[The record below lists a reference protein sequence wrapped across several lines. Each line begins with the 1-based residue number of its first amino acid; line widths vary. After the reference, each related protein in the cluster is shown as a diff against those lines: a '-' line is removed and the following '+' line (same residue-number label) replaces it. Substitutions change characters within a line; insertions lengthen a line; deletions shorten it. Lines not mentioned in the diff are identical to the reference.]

1 MSNEY
6 LDDMVEDTN
15 MGGSEFSSTE
25 SLSSN
30 ETSPRA
36 STSSQTSKHNLVKR
50 QKKKNKKDQVVAL
63 LNLFSKL
70 S

>member
-30 ETSPRA
+30 ETSPRP

-50 QKKKNKKDQVVAL
+50 KKKKKKDQVVAL

>member
-30 ETSPRA
+30 ETSLRP

-50 QKKKNKKDQVVAL
+50 QKKKKDQVVAL